1 MEYEIKYDGKIVY
14 KDSLF
19 YNALPGDKFL
29 LSDNHIVTYN
39 GYQNGIHFID
49 DPNSGEMRPI
59 PYYDDGTPYF
69 SSYQLPIISKIDE

>member
-19 YNALPGDKFL
+19 YNAKKGDKFL
-29 LSDNHIVTYN
+29 TSDNHIVTYSS
-39 GYQNGIHFID
+39 YQNGVHFVIND
-49 DPNSGEMRPI
+49 NSGEKSI